1 MIEEMCE
8 NVELILSFAEKAGIS
23 LEAIPNYCLTRD
35 SLSYTIE
42 KSGVSGVKDENE
54 EFFENVS
61 ITLNN
66 TIDKSKVK
74 KKCHIAIVL

>member
-42 KSGVSGVKDENE
+42 KSGVKDENE